1 MSEINISQIINNI
14 HQRVEKFVTVSEK
27 IASQTNLLALNATIE
42 AARAGEYGK
51 GFGVVAGEVKSLANH
66 AALNAKELRTDVLNE
81 ISEQIEVLQNEF
93 DEKEYGRLSE
103 MSLTL
108 VQLIVRNLYER
119 TADVRWWAT
128 DTAFYKALMD
138 KNQEAYDFATERLGL
153 INRFYSVYLNL
164 VLIGTDGKVVA
175 CSNPSKFP
183 GLKGADLSGMPWARR
198 ALQTSSGDE
207 YIVEE
212 IYRDA
217 YHNNKMVAVYATAV
231 REGGQVHGKTVGAL
245 GVFFDWEDQAQ
256 CIVST
261 EPNLTDEEWSRTR
274 VMLLDHNLRV
284 IASSDHE
291 GLLSPFQLDT
301 RMGKKGFY
309 KMPNGDV
316 VAFART
322 IGYQEYD
329 GLGWYSA
336 IVQKPKKI

>member
-81 ISEQIEVLQNEF
+81 ISEQIEVLQHEF

-138 KNQEAYDFATERLGL
+138 QNQDAFDFATQRLGL

-231 REGGQVHGKTVGAL
+231 REGGQVNGKTVGAL

-291 GLLSPFQLDT
+291 GLLMPFQLDT
-301 RMGKKGFY
+301 RMGKKGYY

-336 IVQKPKKI
+336 IVQKPKKV